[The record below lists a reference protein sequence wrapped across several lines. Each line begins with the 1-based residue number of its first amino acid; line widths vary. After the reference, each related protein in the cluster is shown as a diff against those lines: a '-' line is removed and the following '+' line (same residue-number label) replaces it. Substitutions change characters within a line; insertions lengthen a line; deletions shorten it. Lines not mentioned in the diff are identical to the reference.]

1 MELRHLRYFVGVAEE
16 LNVRRAAQRL
26 HISQPPLSRQIHDL
40 ENELDVRL
48 FERNAH
54 GLALTSAG
62 ECFLNEARQIL
73 ARVRQAA
80 HLARA
85 ASRGEAGQLNISILP
100 PLGGLFLP
108 SAIRAFRKR
117 LPMVDLTIS
126 ELLPQ
131 DQIAALLDHRIDLGF
146 LPSPTVDPGT
156 ELVFEAVREVE
167 LVVALPPDHPL
178 TKLRRL
184 TLRKLVAEPF
194 VVVDRSVAALLHDRV
209 GQLCR
214 HAGFEP
220 QIAKSANGVSSLLDL
235 VSAGFGVSILP
246 ALFQRFPSE
255 AVFRPLPPATPKLH
269 LGLAWRRDNRSPLLF
284 SFLKILRPLLKAK
297 TTVGNRSRKSQGRDG
312 PMTASHL

>member
-40 ENELDVRL
+40 ENELDVKL
-48 FERNAH
+48 FERGAH

-80 HLARA
+80 DLARA
-85 ASRGEAGQLNISILP
+85 AGRGEAGQLNIAILP

-108 SAIRAFRKR
+108 AAIRAFRKR
-117 LPMVDLTIS
+117 LPMVELTIS

-131 DQIAALLDHRIDLGF
+131 DQIAALIDQRIDLGF
-146 LPSPTVDPGT
+146 LPSPTVDPRT
-156 ELVFEAVREVE
+156 ELIFEPVREVE
-167 LVVALPPDHPL
+167 LIVALPPDHPL
-178 TKLRRL
+178 TRLRRL

-194 VVVDRSVAALLHDRV
+194 VIVDRSVAALLHDRV
-209 GQLCR
+209 LQLCR
-214 HAGFEP
+214 QAGFEP
-220 QIAKSANGVSSLLDL
+220 HVAKMANGVSSLLDL

-246 ALFQRFPSE
+246 ALFQRFPSD
-255 AVFRPLPPATPKLH
+255 AVFRSLPPSTPRLA
-269 LGLAWRRDNRSPLLF
+269 LALAWRRDNRSPLLN
-284 SFLKILRPLLKAK
+284 SFLEILRPLLKK
-297 TTVGNRSRKSQGRDG
+297 KSMGRNRSRKARD
-312 PMTASHL
+312 